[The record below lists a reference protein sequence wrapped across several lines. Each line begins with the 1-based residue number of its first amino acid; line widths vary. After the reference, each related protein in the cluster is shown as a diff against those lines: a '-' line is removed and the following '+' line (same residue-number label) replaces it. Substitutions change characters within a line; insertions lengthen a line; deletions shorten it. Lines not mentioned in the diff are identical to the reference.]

1 MQLCFDRSLFNT
13 LSMVYQGY
21 VGEYASV
28 LRSVSVYYFIY
39 SLSRLCRRI
48 QVFCDLSLFTNLSMT
63 SPSPINIFSDYTKK
77 CVRLLEENLA
87 T

>member
-13 LSMVYQGY
+13 LSMVYPGY
-21 VGEYASV
+21 VGVYVSE

-39 SLSRLCRRI
+39 GLSRLHRRI
-48 QVFCDLSLFTNLSMT
+48 HVFCDWSLFTNLSRT

-77 CVRLLEENLA
+77 CVRQLEEKLA